1 MRDPSCFSGSSIVL
15 FVPSLEVPLSVK
27 AVMKALDGKAPLGRN
42 TVKTDQTPSLCVNL
56 NSARLKLVVKW
67 HAISNSS
74 PSEIEVHAKA
84 N

>member
-1 MRDPSCFSGSSIVL
+1 
-15 FVPSLEVPLSVK
+15 
-27 AVMKALDGKAPLGRN
+27 MKALDGKAPLGRN

-56 NSARLKLVVKW
+56 YSARLKLVVKW

-74 PSEIEVHAKA
+74 PSEMEVHAKA